1 MITRNLFSNEEGI
14 VEGMLYVIITIA
26 VALTLIIAL
35 GPVMHIIQTDMYG
48 TLEQE
53 DTVFRS
59 EGSYNAFMSLIG
71 QGENVWEMSFSFF
84 IFIAILY
91 MILRG
96 IRKQSYTQYDRV

>member
-1 MITRNLFSNEEGI
+1 
-14 VEGMLYVIITIA
+14 MLYAIITVA

-48 TLEQE
+48 TLERE

-59 EGSYNAFMSLIG
+59 EDSYNGFMDRIG
-71 QGENVWEMSFSFF
+71 QGELVWEMSFSFF
-84 IFIAILY
+84 IFIAILF

-96 IRKQSYTQYDRV
+96 IKKQSYTQYDQV